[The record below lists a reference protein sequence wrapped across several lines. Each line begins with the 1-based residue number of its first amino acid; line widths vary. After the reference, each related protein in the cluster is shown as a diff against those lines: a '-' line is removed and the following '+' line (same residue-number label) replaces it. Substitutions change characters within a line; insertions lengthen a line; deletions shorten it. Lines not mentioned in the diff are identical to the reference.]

1 MTPEH
6 DASSALV
13 LRVNEL
19 FHDMEGAAYADVHPE
34 IFDAELERW
43 DALLA
48 KRLADLP
55 RPLRCVDV
63 GCGTGF
69 VSERLFAHLRAGD
82 SLVLADISDVMLGI
96 CRDRFATNDKG
107 VTVTTFKMSDET
119 LALPDASAD
128 VVLLNSVLHHVPD
141 ASKFLA
147 ELTRVLAPGG
157 VLMIGHEPNIR
168 FWRSAFLPANYA
180 ILRALAPK
188 RIAAATLKK
197 LGLYGAMVRAKPDP
211 FLDDLNK
218 KLLGEKLIDAPL
230 SRADVS
236 RLVDVHSPTAGGVRR
251 DEGFDPY
258 AMFDA
263 LPMRDVAVET
273 YSHLSKLS
281 DKPALRWYDR
291 VLRALLPRSGA
302 IFFVSA
308 KRA

>member
-1 MTPEH
+1 MTPER

-34 IFDAELERW
+34 IFDAELKRW

-48 KRLADLP
+48 KRLATMP

-69 VSERLFAHLRAGD
+69 VSERLFKHLRTGD

-96 CRDRFATNDKG
+96 CRDRFAGNDKG
-107 VTVTTFKMSDET
+107 VTVDTLKMKDET
-119 LALPDASAD
+119 IALPDASAD

-141 ASKFLA
+141 AKTFLA
-147 ELTRVLAPGG
+147 ELARVLAPGG
-157 VLMIGHEPNIR
+157 VLMIGHEPNVR
-168 FWRSAFLPANYA
+168 FWKSAFLPANYSV
-180 ILRALAPK
+180 LRVLAPK
-188 RIAAATLKK
+188 RIAASILKK
-197 LGLYGAMVRAKPDP
+197 VGLYGSVVKAKPDP
-211 FLDDLNK
+211 FLDELNG
-218 KLLGEKLIDAPL
+218 KLLAEKLIDSPL
-230 SRADVS
+230 SRANLS

-258 AMFDA
+258 VILEA
-263 LPMRDVAVET
+263 LPMRDVTVET

-281 DKPALRWYDR
+281 DKPVLRWYDR
-291 VLRALLPRSGA
+291 VLRALMPKAGA